1 MKKARVAREKR
12 DAHVAKSKRQ
22 REYGQRGYEHFP
34 IEVEEDFTFKK
45 EEEPFVEFEPGETK
59 AYPVKIEKDVCRV
72 PGRFPALKD
81 SNKLRDFSIM
91 VYIYHILHE
100 YMTNANKV

>member
-45 EEEPFVEFEPGETK
+45 EEEPFEPGETK
-59 AYPVKIEKDVCRV
+59 AYPVKIEKAVCRV

-81 SNKLRDFSIM
+81 SEKLRGFSIM
-91 VYIYHILHE
+91 VDIYHTLHE
-100 YMTNANKV
+100 YMKNANKV